1 MFSLPSYV
9 CTVSPPGGPQGKKE
23 HAWNLKFSPKY
34 THYMWHALVSF
45 LNRMIT
51 LIHNFRMPGGSNIWQ
66 HYFGKSRWKCRVD
79 ITKTSSITPDIKY
92 TEYTEFYSVLQN
104 TQSLVCYL
112 YLLNQRG
119 IWETNK
125 PKKKASIKH
134 KSCQNNFY
142 NTNIQL
148 LYIEI

>member
-1 MFSLPSYV
+1 MCALYLHLV
-9 CTVSPPGGPQGKKE
+9 ARRGKKK
-23 HAWNLKFSPKY
+23 HAWNLKFSPKC

-125 PKKKASIKH
+125 PKKKHQSSTILVKTIFIIPTF
-134 KSCQNNFY
+134 NFF
-142 NTNIQL
+142 I
-148 LYIEI
+148 